1 MIKNL
6 KYGTFIFWG
15 VCDFVI
21 AFGVWAFLKET
32 RGLSLEEIADTSD
45 ATISKLHED
54 YPSGID
60 DVADRAQ
67 ADKKAP
73 GVGIQ

>member
-6 KYGTFIFWG
+6 KFATFIFWG
-15 VCDFVI
+15 LCDFLI

-45 ATISKLHED
+45 ASMSKLHEE
-54 YPSGID
+54 YASGIE
-60 DVADRAQ
+60 DVADRPQ